1 MYKRQGD
8 IYLVIYKCPKC
19 GRPYKTKGAYY
30 QRHID
35 SCTGKKP
42 LKKAKGTITKSIKIE
57 GSREIIKRLDIIENR
72 LNRLERNFNEL
83 KLGQVIRSE
92 IHNEDQFLD
101 IINQK
106 VLELSQ
112 KSLGIQKVILKDL
125 FRDIKKDYDI
135 SRDMF
140 SNFLIKL
147 NNVNKIQLEPGP
159 STDEFSI
166 QDNYGNVFKLI
177 RILD

>member
-1 MYKRQGD
+1 M
-8 IYLVIYKCPKC
+8 YKCPKC
-19 GRPYKTKGAYY
+19 GKSYKTKGVYY

-35 SCTGKKP
+35 SCTGKQP
-42 LKKAKGTITKSIKIE
+42 LKKTKRAITKSIKIE
-57 GSREIIKRLDIIENR
+57 ESGEVIKRLDIIENR
-72 LNRLERNFNEL
+72 LSMLERNFNEL

-92 IHNEDQFLD
+92 IHNEAQFLE
-101 IINQK
+101 IVNQK

-112 KSLGIQKVILKDL
+112 KSLGIQKVLLKDL
-125 FRDIKKDYDI
+125 FKEIKKDYDI

-147 NNVNKIQLEPGP
+147 NNINKVQLESG
-159 STDEFSI
+159 TCVDDFSI

>member
-1 MYKRQGD
+1 MYE
-8 IYLVIYKCPKC
+8 CPKC
-19 GRPYKTKGAYY
+19 GKTYKTKGVYY

-42 LKKAKGTITKSIKIE
+42 LKKTKRTITKPIKIE
-57 GSREIIKRLDIIENR
+57 ESGEIIKRLAIIESR
-72 LNRLERNFNEL
+72 LNRLEQNFNEL
-83 KLGQVIRSE
+83 KLGQVVRSE
-92 IHNEDQFLD
+92 IHNEAQFLE

-112 KSLGIQKVILKDL
+112 KSLGIQKVLLKDL
-125 FRDIKKDYDI
+125 FKDIKKDYDI
-135 SRDMF
+135 SRNMF

-147 NNVNKIQLEPGP
+147 NNMNKIQLEPGT
-159 STDEFSI
+159 SMDDFSI

>member
-1 MYKRQGD
+1 M
-8 IYLVIYKCPKC
+8 YKCPKC
-19 GRPYKTKGAYY
+19 GKTYKTKGVYY

-42 LKKAKGTITKSIKIE
+42 LKKTKRTITKTIKIE
-57 GSREIIKRLDIIENR
+57 ESGEIIKRLAIIENR
-72 LNRLERNFNEL
+72 LSRLERNFNEL
-83 KLGQVIRSE
+83 KLGQVVRSE
-92 IHNEDQFLD
+92 IHNEAQFLE

-112 KSLGIQKVILKDL
+112 KSLGIQKVLLKDL
-125 FRDIKKDYDI
+125 FKGIKKDYDI
-135 SRDMF
+135 SRNMF

-147 NNVNKIQLEPGP
+147 NNVNKVQLEPGP
-159 STDEFSI
+159 STDDFSI

>member
-1 MYKRQGD
+1 MYE
-8 IYLVIYKCPKC
+8 CPKC
-19 GRPYKTKGAYY
+19 GKTYKTKGVYY

-35 SCTGKKP
+35 GCTGKKP
-42 LKKAKGTITKSIKIE
+42 LKKAKRTITKSIKIE
-57 GSREIIKRLDIIENR
+57 ESGEIIKRLAIIENR
-72 LNRLERNFNEL
+72 LNKLERNFNEL

-92 IHNEDQFLD
+92 IHNEAQFLE

-112 KSLGIQKVILKDL
+112 KSLGIQKVLLKDL
-125 FRDIKKDYDI
+125 FKDIRKDYDI

-140 SNFLIKL
+140 SNFLIRL
-147 NNVNKIQLEPGP
+147 NNINKVQLEPGP
-159 STDEFSI
+159 SKNDFSI

>member
-1 MYKRQGD
+1 M
-8 IYLVIYKCPKC
+8 YKCPKC
-19 GRPYKTKGAYY
+19 GKPYKTKGVYY

-42 LKKAKGTITKSIKIE
+42 LKKAKGTITKPIKIE
-57 GSREIIKRLDIIENR
+57 DSGEIIKRLDIIENR

-92 IHNEDQFLD
+92 IHNKDQFLE
-101 IINQK
+101 IVNQK

-112 KSLGIQKVILKDL
+112 KSLGIQKVLLKDL
-125 FRDIKKDYDI
+125 FEDIKKDYDI
-135 SRDMF
+135 SRKIF
-140 SNFLIKL
+140 TNFLIKL
-147 NNVNKIQLEPGP
+147 NNINKVQLEPGT
-159 STDEFSI
+159 SMDDFSI
-166 QDNYGNVFKLI
+166 HDNYGNVFKLI

>member
-1 MYKRQGD
+1 MYE
-8 IYLVIYKCPKC
+8 CPKC
-19 GRPYKTKGAYY
+19 GKTYKTKGVYY

-42 LKKAKGTITKSIKIE
+42 LKKTKRTITKSIKIE
-57 GSREIIKRLDIIENR
+57 ESGEIIKRLAIIESR
-72 LNRLERNFNEL
+72 LNRLEQNFNEL
-83 KLGQVIRSE
+83 KLGQVVRSE
-92 IHNEDQFLD
+92 IHNEAQFLE

-112 KSLGIQKVILKDL
+112 KSLGIQKVLLKDL
-125 FRDIKKDYDI
+125 FKDIKKDYDI
-135 SRDMF
+135 SRNMF

-147 NNVNKIQLEPGP
+147 NNMNKIQLEPGT
-159 STDEFSI
+159 SMDDFSI
-166 QDNYGNVFKLI
+166 KDNYGNVFKLI

>member
-1 MYKRQGD
+1 M
-8 IYLVIYKCPKC
+8 YKCPKC
-19 GRPYKTKGAYY
+19 GKPYKTKGVYY

-42 LKKAKGTITKSIKIE
+42 LKKAKRTITKSIKIE
-57 GSREIIKRLDIIENR
+57 GSGKIIKRLAIIENR
-72 LNRLERNFNEL
+72 LNMLERNFNEL

-92 IHNEDQFLD
+92 IHNEGQFLE
-101 IINQK
+101 IVNQK

-112 KSLGIQKVILKDL
+112 KSLGIQKVLLKDL
-125 FRDIKKDYDI
+125 FKDIKKDYDI
-135 SRDMF
+135 SRNMF

-147 NNVNKIQLEPGP
+147 NNVNKVQLEPGP
-159 STDEFSI
+159 STDDFSI

>member
-1 MYKRQGD
+1 MYE
-8 IYLVIYKCPKC
+8 CPKC
-19 GRPYKTKGAYY
+19 GKTYKTKGVYY

-42 LKKAKGTITKSIKIE
+42 LKKTKRTITKSIKIE
-57 GSREIIKRLDIIENR
+57 ESGEIIKRLALIENR
-72 LNRLERNFNEL
+72 MNKLERNFNEL
-83 KLGQVIRSE
+83 KLGQVVRSE
-92 IHNEDQFLD
+92 IHNEAQFLE

-112 KSLGIQKVILKDL
+112 KSLGIQKVLLKDL
-125 FRDIKKDYDI
+125 FKEIKKDYDI
-135 SRDMF
+135 SRNMF

-147 NNVNKIQLEPGP
+147 NNDNKVQLEPGT
-159 STDEFSI
+159 SMDDFSI

>member
-1 MYKRQGD
+1 M
-8 IYLVIYKCPKC
+8 YKCPKC
-19 GRPYKTKGAYY
+19 GKPYKTKGAYY
-30 QRHID
+30 QRHIE

-42 LKKAKGTITKSIKIE
+42 LKKTKRTVAKSIKIE
-57 GSREIIKRLDIIENR
+57 ESGEIIKRLDIIENR
-72 LNRLERNFNEL
+72 LNRLEQNFNEL

-92 IHNEDQFLD
+92 IYNEGQFLE

-112 KSLGIQKVILKDL
+112 KSLGIQKVLLSDL
-125 FRDIKKDYDI
+125 FKEIKKDYDI

-140 SNFLIKL
+140 SDFLIKL
-147 NNVNKIQLEPGP
+147 NNINKVQLEPGT
-159 STDEFSI
+159 SVDDFSI
-166 QDNYGNVFKLI
+166 KDNYGNVFKLI

>member
-1 MYKRQGD
+1 MYE
-8 IYLVIYKCPKC
+8 CPKC
-19 GRPYKTKGAYY
+19 GKTYKTKGVYY

-42 LKKAKGTITKSIKIE
+42 LKKPKRTITKAIKIE
-57 GSREIIKRLDIIENR
+57 ESGEIIKRLAIIESR
-72 LNRLERNFNEL
+72 LNMLERNFNEL
-83 KLGQVIRSE
+83 KSGQVIRSE
-92 IHNEDQFLD
+92 IHNEAQFLE

-112 KSLGIQKVILKDL
+112 KSLGIQKVLLKDL
-125 FRDIKKDYDI
+125 FKDIKKDYDI
-135 SRDMF
+135 SRNMF

-147 NNVNKIQLEPGP
+147 NNMNKVQLESGP
-159 STDEFSI
+159 STNDFSI

>member
-1 MYKRQGD
+1 M
-8 IYLVIYKCPKC
+8 YKCPKC
-19 GRPYKTKGAYY
+19 GKPYKTKGAYY

-35 SCTGKKP
+35 SCTGKPP
-42 LKKAKGTITKSIKIE
+42 LKKTTRTVTKSIKIE
-57 GSREIIKRLDIIENR
+57 ESGEIIKRLDIIENR
-72 LNRLERNFNEL
+72 LNRLERNFTEL

-92 IHNEDQFLD
+92 IHNEGQFLE

-112 KSLGIQKVILKDL
+112 KSLGIQKVLLSDL
-125 FRDIKKDYDI
+125 FKEIKKDYDI
-135 SRDMF
+135 SRNTF

-147 NNVNKIQLEPGP
+147 NNINKVQLESGT
-159 STDEFSI
+159 SVDDFSI
-166 QDNYGNVFKLI
+166 KDNYGNVFKLI